1 MCQSAS
7 TTAAK
12 IIKHYQDNGYFVLD
26 GVKSEEA
33 YFFVNSVRE
42 IKTILTKSKLTN
54 DDCRIICA
62 DDELNHYKLEGFEIS
77 SSTAPAKRFTF
88 VTCKAFEGVDF
99 YSETAICFIVSSSNN
114 KHTLISIDMDIPQI
128 AGRIR
133 TKSNPFRNKI
143 VHIFN
148 PKAINYYRPFDVMK
162 EEINENMEAAEERV
176 QLLNEGKLS
185 KKARE

>member
-1 MCQSAS
+1 
-7 TTAAK
+7 
-12 IIKHYQDNGYFVLD
+12 
-26 GVKSEEA
+26 
-33 YFFVNSVRE
+33 
-42 IKTILTKSKLTN
+42 
-54 DDCRIICA
+54 
-62 DDELNHYKLEGFEIS
+62 
-77 SSTAPAKRFTF
+77 
-88 VTCKAFEGVDF
+88 
-99 YSETAICFIVSSSNN
+99 
-114 KHTLISIDMDIPQI
+114 MDIPQI

-185 KKARE
+185 KKDERAAG